1 MSGFAAS
8 TTHLMLGQSKDGE
21 DQKRGLGSLAVHR
34 IQHQINQ
41 LEATVFP
48 LLPADFP
55 VGDDR
60 DLTSAHNSST
70 LSTIHLRP
78 NKGMDL
84 SLVPRIKIQE
94 YIDETHAVAGFST
107 ALETL
112 KETLSKSSSQE
123 TRQYPKVT
131 FFGTGSCIP
140 NKTRNT
146 SAILVELE

>member
-1 MSGFAAS
+1 MG
-8 TTHLMLGQSKDGE
+8 HSKDGE

-34 IQHQINQ
+34 IQYQINQ
-41 LEATVFP
+41 LEETIFP
-48 LLPADFP
+48 ILPADFP
-55 VGDDR
+55 LGDDQ
-60 DLTSAHNSST
+60 DLTPAHHSST
-70 LSTIHLRP
+70 LSTFHLRP
-78 NKGMDL
+78 NKKIDL
-84 SLVPRIKIQE
+84 SLVPRIKVQE
-94 YIDETHAVAGFST
+94 FIDQTHAVEGFST

-123 TRQYPKVT
+123 TRQYPKIT